1 MALGMVFAGLFRGAG
16 ASRWAALRAGESRE
30 ELVMSKVEKKV
41 DKQKPSQ
48 ARPAGTPVKR
58 DVRRIDGSGHVDPA
72 HAARL
77 LELSRETHEVVDD
90 RGFVKKHRSQE
101 SIAEELGEGAVTNM
115 TTGED
120 TLPDSLDESS
130 EEESGG
136 PFVETPASEEFAE
149 GTDES
154 NIPGATREPFPKTS
168 GG

>member
-1 MALGMVFAGLFRGAG
+1 
-16 ASRWAALRAGESRE
+16 
-30 ELVMSKVEKKV
+30 MSKVPKKV
-41 DKQKPSQ
+41 DKQKPSP
-48 ARPAGTPVKR
+48 AKPAGAPANPV
-58 DVRRIDGSGHVDPA
+58 VRRIDGAGHVDPA

-77 LELSRETHEVVDD
+77 LELSRETHGTDDD
-90 RGFVKKHRSQE
+90 RGFVKMHRSQE

-120 TLPDSLDESS
+120 SLPDSLDESA
-130 EEESGG
+130 EEETGG

-154 NIPGATREPFPKTS
+154 NIAEATREPFPKTS

>member
-1 MALGMVFAGLFRGAG
+1 MTK
-16 ASRWAALRAGESRE
+16 AA
-30 ELVMSKVEKKV
+30 KNV
-41 DKQKPSQ
+41 DKQKAS
-48 ARPAGTPVKR
+48 RVKPAGTPAKQG
-58 DVRRIDGSGHVDPA
+58 VRRIDGAGHVDPA

-77 LELSRETHEVVDD
+77 LELSRETHGADDD
-90 RGFVKKHRSQE
+90 RGFVKMHRSQE
-101 SIAEELGEGAVTNM
+101 SIAEELGEGTVTNM

-120 TLPDSLDESS
+120 TLPDSLDESA

-154 NIPGATREPFPKTS
+154 NIPEATREPFPKTS

>member
-1 MALGMVFAGLFRGAG
+1 
-16 ASRWAALRAGESRE
+16 
-30 ELVMSKVEKKV
+30 MSKATKKG
-41 DKQKPSQ
+41 DKRRTGS
-48 ARPAGTPVKR
+48 ARPTGTPANPVVK
-58 DVRRIDGSGHVDPA
+58 RIDGAGHVDPA

-77 LELSRETHEVVDD
+77 LEMSRETHGVDDD
-90 RGFVKKHRSQE
+90 RGFVKHHRSQE

-120 TLPDSLDESS
+120 SLPDSMDESS

-154 NIPGATREPFPKTS
+154 NIAEATREPFPKTS

>member
-1 MALGMVFAGLFRGAG
+1 
-16 ASRWAALRAGESRE
+16 
-30 ELVMSKVEKKV
+30 MSKATKKPEKRRPSPAKSV
-41 DKQKPSQ
+41 GTPAKPS
-48 ARPAGTPVKR
+48 VK
-58 DVRRIDGSGHVDPA
+58 RIDGAGHVDPA

-77 LELSRETHEVVDD
+77 LELSRETHEEDDD
-90 RGFVKKHRSQE
+90 RGFVTHHRSQE

-130 EEESGG
+130 EEETGG

-154 NIPGATREPFPKTS
+154 NIAEATREPFPKTS